1 MATPSDLDQLLEM
14 GFDKQRAE
22 LAVKK
27 TRGREFSY
35 ALL

>member
-1 MATPSDLDQLLEM
+1 MSGSVLDQLLEM

-27 TRGREFSY
+27 SDGRELY
-35 ALL
+35 P